1 MRKKARA
8 RESARA
14 PSLQTIYFLL
24 NNGYFFFFL
33 IFALWGGGGG
43 RSPPRENFRENF
55 RFLVEKII
63 TFVE

>member
-24 NNGYFFFFL
+24 NNGYFFFFFDFCL
-33 IFALWGGGGG
+33 VGGGGG
-43 RSPPRENFRENF
+43 EAPP
-55 RFLVEKII
+55 EKILEKI
-63 TFVE
+63 LDF